1 MPFGLK
7 RLSELCQKDLRIPI
21 VDYTL
26 IFTLAEKN
34 KTRTGFVMQ
43 IIFILRF
50 RNKTLLMIYSLYI
63 AHKYTHAS
71 LQLNI
76 VLSPAGGIDHI
87 ICIFFFTF

>member
-1 MPFGLK
+1 
-7 RLSELCQKDLRIPI
+7 
-21 VDYTL
+21 
-26 IFTLAEKN
+26 
-34 KTRTGFVMQ
+34 MQ

-76 VLSPAGGIDHI
+76 VLSPGGIDNI
-87 ICIFFFTF
+87 ICIFYVLTNKFVCNFLMPRTISLLVYKLREYKDKDYHLDNYFIV